1 MNKLL
6 QLLRTPYPSLVSL
19 WKAILVPTALIFL
32 ILGVL
37 QPFGIAHAKAGPWSI
52 AAVSALIAAAASC
65 ACNLLLPVLLPAW
78 YDERRWTIGKEMLHL
93 AGMFLLIA
101 IGVCLWV
108 AWLTGTHPGVRLFFT
123 ALLWVLILGVFPT
136 VLFILWNQNLLL
148 RRNLHEARELN
159 HTLATRHRPAQA
171 DSPRPDDMLLALR
184 NGTKDTVQLPAHSF
198 LYAEAEGNYI
208 QIYSCTTDG
217 GKPTRQL
224 LRITLKEAEEAATA
238 CPSIIRC
245 HRAFLVNL
253 DKVVKVDGNQQGYR
267 LHLEGCKNAI
277 PVSRTYAKKLK
288 ERLKGSRHSD

>member
-123 ALLWVLILGVFPT
+123 ALLWVLVLSIFPT
-136 VLFILWNQNLLL
+136 VLFMLWNQNLLL
-148 RRNLHEARELN
+148 KRNLREARELDN
-159 HTLATRHRPAQA
+159 TLLSAHHKPAQA
-171 DSPRPDDMLLALR
+171 ETPQPQATLALP
-184 NGTKDTVQLPAHSF
+184 NGTKDVVQLPAHSF

-253 DKVVKVDGNQQGYR
+253 DKVVKVDDNQQGYR

>member
-6 QLLRTPYPSLVSL
+6 QLLRTPYPSLVSP
-19 WKAILVPTALIFL
+19 WKAILIPTLIIFL
-32 ILGVL
+32 ILGLL

-65 ACNLLLPVLLPAW
+65 ACNLLLPTLFPDY
-78 YDERRWTIGKEMLHL
+78 YDERRWTIGKETLHL
-93 AGMFLLIA
+93 SAMFLLIA
-101 IGVCLWV
+101 FGVCLWV
-108 AWLTGTHPGVRLFFT
+108 AWLAGTHPGVRLFFT

-159 HTLATRHRPAQA
+159 HTLLSAHHKPAQA
-171 DSPRPDDMLLALR
+171 ETPQPQATLALP
-184 NGTKDTVQLPAHSF
+184 NGTKDVVQLPAHSF

>member
-6 QLLRTPYPSLVSL
+6 QLLRTPYPSLVSP
-19 WKAILVPTALIFL
+19 WKAILIPTLIIFL
-32 ILGVL
+32 ILGLL

-65 ACNLLLPVLLPAW
+65 ACNLLLPVLFPAW
-78 YDERRWTIGKEMLHL
+78 YDERRWTIGKETLHL
-93 AGMFLLIA
+93 SAMFLLIA
-101 IGVCLWV
+101 FGVCLWV
-108 AWLTGTHPGVRLFFT
+108 AWLADIRPSVRLFFI
-123 ALLWVLILGVFPT
+123 ALLWVLVLSIFPT
-136 VLFILWNQNLLL
+136 VLFMLWNQNLLL
-148 RRNLHEARELN
+148 KRNLREARELDN
-159 HTLATRHRPAQA
+159 TLLSAHHKPVPEDTPQ
-171 DSPRPDDMLLALR
+171 PDILLSFR
-184 NGTKDTVQLPAHSF
+184 NGTKGTVRLPAYSF
-198 LYAEAEGNYI
+198 LYAEAEGNYV
-208 QIYSCTTDG
+208 QIYSCPANDD
-217 GKPTRQL
+217 KPTRQL